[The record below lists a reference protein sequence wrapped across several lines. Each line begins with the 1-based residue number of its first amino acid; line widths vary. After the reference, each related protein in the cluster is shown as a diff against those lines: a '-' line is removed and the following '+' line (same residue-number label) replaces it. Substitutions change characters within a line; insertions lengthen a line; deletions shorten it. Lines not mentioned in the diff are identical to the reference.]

1 MPTASAKRKLRVVHA
16 ATAARPDAAQSAA
29 RTLDLEREGLQ
40 ALRATLDQQLKEPFR
55 VAVATL
61 AAAKGRVIV
70 TGIGKSGHVGQKI
83 AATFAST
90 GTPAFFVHPSEASH
104 GDLGMITPDDAIVAI
119 SWSGE
124 SVELGNI
131 LTFSRRFKVPLIAIT
146 SRADSALAKQSDVV
160 LEMPRAKEACPH
172 GLAPT
177 TSTTMQLAIGDCLAI
192 ALLEAKGFTARDYK
206 VFHPGGSLGAS
217 LKFVADVM
225 HSGDQLPLVTEGKV
239 MSEAIVI
246 MTQKSFGC
254 LGVVDGKGRFVGMI
268 TDGDLRRHM
277 GPELLKAR
285 VQDIM
290 TKKPN
295 TLSPDMLASA
305 ALEQINSLKRT
316 QMFVVETGQTRR
328 RRARAR
334 SAARRRG
341 VTFQLPNRFQG
352 HCAAAG

>member
-1 MPTASAKRKLRVVHA
+1 
-16 ATAARPDAAQSAA
+16 
-29 RTLDLEREGLQ
+29 
-40 ALRATLDQQLKEPFR
+40 
-55 VAVATL
+55 
-61 AAAKGRVIV
+61 
-70 TGIGKSGHVGQKI
+70 
-83 AATFAST
+83 
-90 GTPAFFVHPSEASH
+90 
-104 GDLGMITPDDAIVAI
+104 
-119 SWSGE
+119 
-124 SVELGNI
+124 
-131 LTFSRRFKVPLIAIT
+131 
-146 SRADSALAKQSDVV
+146 
-160 LEMPRAKEACPH
+160 
-172 GLAPT
+172 
-177 TSTTMQLAIGDCLAI
+177 
-192 ALLEAKGFTARDYK
+192 
-206 VFHPGGSLGAS
+206 
-217 LKFVADVM
+217 
-225 HSGDQLPLVTEGKV
+225 
-239 MSEAIVI
+239 

-316 QMFVVETGQTRR
+316 QMFVVEQGQARG

-341 VTFQLPNRFQG
+341 MTIQLPNRLQG